1 MLANDKVG
9 NTVNIDD
16 NVNTRDQR
24 NAGIWLIVLMLVF
37 LGFLCLLGL
46 AHAPRNPVTED
57 QQQVAP
63 LSGNVGGQEGGPSN
77 DFSVNAPIGP
87 LELPGTAGQPQ
98 HFVSGHGN
106 TPVPPQGV
114 SPGVSPNTAENSQ
127 SFSRAQSGTAPS
139 DAMPTG
145 KNYKNG
151 MEGGSTAGSNANG
164 SNASGSNAAGNAAG
178 GNAAGGNAAGTTSG
192 AGGKGQMP
200 AGH

>member
-1 MLANDKVG
+1 MLADDKVG

-24 NAGIWLIVLMLVF
+24 NAGIWLIVLMVVF

-46 AHAPRNPVTED
+46 AHAPRNAVTQD

-63 LSGNVGGQEGGPSN
+63 LSGNVAGQEGGPSN
-77 DFSVNAPIGP
+77 EFSVNAPIGP
-87 LELPGTAGQPQ
+87 LELPGTAGKPQ

-114 SPGVSPNTAENSQ
+114 SPGVSPNGSENSQ
-127 SFSRAQSGTAPS
+127 SFSRAQSGTAAS

-151 MEGGSTAGSNANG
+151 MEGGATAG
-164 SNASGSNAAGNAAG
+164 GNAAG
-178 GNAAGGNAAGTTSG
+178 GNAAGGNAASGNAAGGNAASGTTSG